1 MIAAAAE
8 PLRDPDA
15 LIGRQTQPRADV
27 TVAHYVTDGKV
38 AFVAYARLVGTTPA
52 EQLIDETVS
61 LFRTAHLGIPE
72 VPAPAPASA
81 GQP

>member
-1 MIAAAAE
+1 MN
-8 PLRDPDA
+8 LPDTFHPELLA
-15 LIGRQTQPRADV
+15 
-27 TVAHYVTDGKV
+27 GKV